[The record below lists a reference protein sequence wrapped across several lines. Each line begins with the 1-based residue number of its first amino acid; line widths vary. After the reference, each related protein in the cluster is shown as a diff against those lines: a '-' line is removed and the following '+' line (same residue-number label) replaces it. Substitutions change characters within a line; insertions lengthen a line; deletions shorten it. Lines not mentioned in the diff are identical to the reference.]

1 MDLASLVSN
10 KPLLASL
17 SREYELLKSTQADIN
32 YEEWIVQRLKLAAAQ
47 QQRSLST
54 GTAAVHAALPGAVAP
69 GAEQQ
74 RGDSAVTHANGNVHY
89 TVLQDRSGLYPSGVP
104 DLTSSTSWQG
114 SMQQAAEQQQL
125 QQPAQ
130 QEWQAQDITNL
141 QQQQQ
146 QQHQQHEAG
155 PHLKSQISSKGPA
168 PLWRQPGRHLGSNQ
182 QVT

>member
-17 SREYELLKSTQADIN
+17 SREYELLKSTQGAQLQRHAHDKHACFSLEIMLTSACPYAADIN

-74 RGDSAVTHANGNVHY
+74 RGDSAVTHANGNGHY
-89 TVLQDRSGLYPSGVP
+89 TVLQDRSGLYPSGELSAELAWAP
-104 DLTSSTSWQG
+104 
-114 SMQQAAEQQQL
+114 MFAAQQL
-125 QQPAQ
+125 CHVPC
-130 QEWQAQDITNL
+130 
-141 QQQQQ
+141 
-146 QQHQQHEAG
+146 
-155 PHLKSQISSKGPA
+155 
-168 PLWRQPGRHLGSNQ
+168 GRPC
-182 QVT
+182 